1 MNQNNSNNIVYLIIQ
16 DKTEQLTKDMFE
28 FCKNLIFISI
38 PLSVNYIEPGCFDNC
53 PKIRVV
59 QCNPIFLDVFNKNY
73 ITSLLIP
80 EGVNSIFFESFYK
93 KSILKI
99 CKIYIYQ
106 EVLLP

>member
-1 MNQNNSNNIVYLIIQ
+1 MILRQLPLNKNNSNNIVYLIIQ
-16 DKTEQLTKDMFE
+16 DKTEQLTKNMFE

-53 PKIRVV
+53 PNIRVV

-80 EGVNSIFFESFYK
+80 EGVNSIFLESFYK
-93 KSILKI
+93 KKHLYSL
-99 CKIYIYQ
+99 
-106 EVLLP
+106 